1 MLSDGDLRSLAAAMS
16 RSGIARIEIEGPE
29 GRLSLQVSPDAA
41 PVTAVAVPSP
51 AARGTV
57 TAPSM
62 GVFRCAHPDGL
73 FTPCGEGASVEAGQ
87 ILAFLQ
93 VGRLLLPVQAAGPGR
108 IVAVLAA
115 EGSLVGYGDPLFAT
129 GPCG

>member
-41 PVTAVAVPSP
+41 PVPAVGEPAP
-51 AARGTV
+51 AACSTV
-57 TAPSM
+57 GAASM
-62 GVFRCAHPDGL
+62 GIFRRAHPDGL

-93 VGRLLLPVQAAGPGR
+93 VDRLLLPVQAAGPGR

-115 EGSLVGYGDPLFAT
+115 EGSLVGYGDPLFTTA
-129 GPCG
+129 P

>member
-1 MLSDGDLRSLAAAMS
+1 MLSDGDLRGLAAAMS
-16 RSGIARIEIEGPE
+16 RSGIARIEIEGPK

-41 PVTAVAVPSP
+41 PVTAAGEPSP
-51 AARGTV
+51 AVRGTV
-57 TAPSM
+57 VAPSM
-62 GVFRCAHPDGL
+62 GIFRRTHPDGL

-93 VGRLLLPVQAAGPGR
+93 VDRLLLPVEAAGPGR
-108 IVAVLAA
+108 IVAVLAT

-129 GPCG
+129 AP